1 MARGKVELIRH
12 GLDAF
17 ARRDLEAWLA
27 CFDPGVDVRE
37 DPFIPD
43 AGSYRGH
50 EGLMRWLHVME
61 RNWDEFQVEGE
72 EFIESG
78 DDVVTLLRVRGRSR
92 GSGAD
97 VDGRFGSIFTV
108 RGGRVAEWR
117 IFAGWPAALEAAGL
131 EE

>member
-17 ARRDLEAWLA
+17 ARRDLEAWRA
-27 CFDPGVDVRE
+27 CFDSEVRVRE
-37 DPFIPD
+37 DPSMPD
-43 AGSYRGH
+43 AGEYVGH
-50 EGLMRWLHVME
+50 EGLMQWLYVME

-78 DDVVTLLRVRGRSR
+78 DEVVTLMRVRGRGR
-92 GSGAD
+92 VSGAD

-108 RGGRVAEWR
+108 REERVVDWQ
-117 IFAGWPAALEAAGL
+117 IFAGWTAALEVAGL
-131 EE
+131 RE